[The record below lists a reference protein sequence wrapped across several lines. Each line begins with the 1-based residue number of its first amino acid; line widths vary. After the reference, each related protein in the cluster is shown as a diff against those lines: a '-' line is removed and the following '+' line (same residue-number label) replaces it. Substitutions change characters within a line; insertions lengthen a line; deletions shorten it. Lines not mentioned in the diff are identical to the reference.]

1 MGNMATEQ
9 FPFDE
14 MPQGEYPGDESL
26 LREAAPAYLVSKAED
41 WHKKSPKGTAFDTK
55 VKGKLTPLSKLVKTV
70 KTGAEDLNEDYKI
83 EIRAAAAAFT
93 VAVVIEAARE
103 IRARTK
109 SNQRHPVLK
118 KLRKK

>member
-41 WHKKSPKGTAFDTK
+41 WHKKSPKGTAFDIK
-55 VKGKLTPLSKLVKTV
+55 VKDKLTPLSKL
-70 KTGAEDLNEDYKI
+70 LNEDYKI